1 MRILK
6 FAHLDYLKT
15 SRMNNMLLLFPIL
28 AAVVLLASADGS
40 ALFAVGYC
48 LFAGIVLAAFPYNLT
63 SESERG
69 FLQMLPARPGEA
81 VLGHFLYG
89 LCMVL
94 VSFAVGMLAVVI
106 CHLVRP
112 ALTILRVDGTDVS
125 GLYLALIGVAL
136 LFTGLQSLLMTALRL
151 ENIHLAQ
158 IIRIVP
164 AFVFFFGFNK
174 GLDMTEAMPD
184 FGIGPGLAA
193 LGACLGIY
201 GLLALISRAI
211 TIRRGE

>member
-1 MRILK
+1 MRVLK

-15 SRMNNMLLLFPIL
+15 SRLNYMLLLFPIL
-28 AAVVLLASADGS
+28 AAVMLLASADGS

-69 FLQMLPARPGEA
+69 FLQMLPAKPGEA

-94 VSFAVGMLAVVI
+94 AAFAVGMVAVVI
-106 CHLVRP
+106 CHFVQPSLE
-112 ALTILRVDGTDVS
+112 ILRVDGADIS
-125 GLYLALIGVAL
+125 GLYPALIGVAL

-158 IIRIVP
+158 ILRIVP

-174 GLDMTEAMPD
+174 GLDMTETMPG

-193 LGACLGIY
+193 LGVCLAVY
-201 GLLALISRAI
+201 GVLALISRVI
-211 TIRRGE
+211 SVRREE